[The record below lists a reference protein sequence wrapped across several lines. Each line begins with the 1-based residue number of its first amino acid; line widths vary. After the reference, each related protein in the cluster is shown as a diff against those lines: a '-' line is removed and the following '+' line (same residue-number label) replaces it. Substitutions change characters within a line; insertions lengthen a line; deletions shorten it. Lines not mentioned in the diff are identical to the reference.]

1 MAISYMKRSN
11 NVPVAAGTLG
21 LQCVHQKAELGN
33 ICLFAVIRE
42 GGEGLLSVMFALFS
56 PVQFW
61 VVSPGE

>member
-1 MAISYMKRSN
+1 MTISYMKRSN
-11 NVPVAAGTLG
+11 NVAVAAGTLG

-42 GGEGLLSVMFALFS
+42 EGLLSVMFALFS
-56 PVQFW
+56 PIQFW